1 MKCLALGAAA
11 ALAVTGAL
19 ASSHREA
26 PAITATPKVDATDF
40 YIFNSYESGRAGY
53 VTMVANYLP
62 LQDPYGGPNY
72 FTLDPSAKYEIKIDN
87 NGDAVEDLGDH
98 AWYTG
103 NAKGNDP
110 PVGAK
115 KPNPWKLYDIH
126 GYLWEW
132 CADPWHPSYESAPA
146 DGSTW
151 TAGGDPD
158 SGVLRGGS
166 WKDRPEALRSHFRRA
181 APRSL
186 RDDAVGLR
194 CVLARG
200 G

>member
-1 MKCLALGAAA
+1 MLSFHE
-11 ALAVTGAL
+11 ALAFCRGATRIL
-19 ASSHREA
+19 RAAGLIARDQVIRLPSEA
-26 PAITATPKVDATDF
+26 EWEYCA
-40 YIFNSYESGRAGY
+40 RAGTTTAY
-53 VTMVANYLP
+53 S
-62 LQDPYGGPNY
+62 
-72 FTLDPSAKYEIKIDN
+72 F
-87 NGDAVEDLGDH
+87 GDAVEDLGDH

-166 WKDRPEALRSHFRRA
+166 WKDRPEALRSHFRKA